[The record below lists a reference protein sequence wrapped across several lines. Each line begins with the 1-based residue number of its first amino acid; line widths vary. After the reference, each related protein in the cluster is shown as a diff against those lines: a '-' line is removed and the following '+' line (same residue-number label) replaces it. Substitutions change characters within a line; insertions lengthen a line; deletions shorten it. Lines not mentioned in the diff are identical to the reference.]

1 MNNPKEKEAI
11 FGVENPSKEDVN
23 SLTDAQ
29 ELERWPEAVRQI
41 YDLFKFELNKAGV
54 DEALAITLVSS
65 LCHSFGGMQFYLG
78 RGKALERLLRDIKI
92 WNDFDGKNVPHLI
105 EKYNVSYSQV
115 YRVIS
120 RMRARAAEKKA
131 NNAH

>member
-1 MNNPKEKEAI
+1 MNNSKDSQPI
-11 FGVENPSKEDVN
+11 FGVENLSKDDVN

-41 YDLFKFELNKAGV
+41 YDLFKFELNKAGA
-54 DEALAITLVSS
+54 DEAIAINLISS

-78 RGKALERLLRDIKI
+78 RGKALERLLRDIQI

-115 YRVIS
+115 YRIIS
-120 RMRARAAEKKA
+120 RMRARTADKKA
-131 NNAH
+131 NEVC